1 MARRSAN
8 PLRGLSRAWFP
19 LALIGLVLLALPGM
33 ILLALNLVGLE
44 SSVNGWLKERFSL
57 TYHIPVPMFASLAIL
72 LVPFLIVLLYFLKLK
87 RKPLQVPSTF
97 LWRKSIEDL
106 HVNSLFQW
114 LRENVLLLLQLLIV
128 LCLIYGV
135 LSFQVHGKENEGR
148 RYILIIDNS
157 ASMSATDVSPS
168 RLEQA
173 KEEALAQID
182 LHNVD
187 DAGMVI
193 VFNSSA
199 EILRSYTN
207 DKAELKGAVSG
218 IAQTM
223 RPSRVEDA
231 LTLADSLANPRP
243 STENPTTLPPNEAE
257 EKNKESYAEAQGI
270 PTEVHLF
277 SDGRFHDVADFAL
290 GNLNLQYHAIGQPGA
305 ASVDNVALVT
315 LNALRDEKDPRKL
328 SVLARVANYRDK
340 AVQVK
345 VDLEII
351 INGEGGNFRDSTEP
365 KGAFAIAPR
374 TITDDPTEPGG
385 KRDLPGE
392 ASAYFEINDF
402 DEDTSVVLHAQ
413 LRDANGK
420 AWHDQLQADNE
431 AWLVVGIVR
440 KARVLIVG
448 NPNNKPLRDFFDQPA
463 TQRVANVTYLLPGE
477 IKDDKLYRQPAREGA
492 YDLVIFDRCRP
503 EKEEEMPL
511 ANTFFFDAVPPPM
524 IKTDKRIENPRVRG
538 WMKEHPLM
546 QYLPGLQEIRASE
559 AFPFDLKEA
568 PPRTPRLLEGEH
580 DNAMMFEL
588 SRQTFSDVVLTFA
601 IIDDNDNWI
610 TNWPQ
615 QISFP
620 LFLRNLLYVR
630 GNVSDAAGEPT
641 LQPGMTR
648 ILRPD
653 AAVSKVEVI
662 DPAGHSHTIQRA
674 GRGEFV
680 FGKTDLLG
688 VYSAEWEGGKRLFAV
703 NLLDS
708 DESNIEPRAEVT
720 IGAVQVK
727 SGVVQS
733 QPRDLWKWMAL
744 AALLLV
750 LLEWII
756 YNRRIFV

>member
-1 MARRSAN
+1 
-8 PLRGLSRAWFP
+8 
-19 LALIGLVLLALPGM
+19 M
-33 ILLALNLVGLE
+33 ILLALNLLNLE
-44 SSVNGWLKERFSL
+44 APVNSWLKDRFSL
-57 TYHIPVPMFASLAIL
+57 TYHIPLEHWLPKLVIL
-72 LVPFLIVLLYFLKLK
+72 LVPFLILLLYFLKLK

-135 LSFQVHGKENEGR
+135 LSFQVHGKDNEGG

-173 KEEALAQID
+173 KDEALAQID
-182 LHNVD
+182 QHNVD

-207 DKAELKGAVSG
+207 DKAELKAAVSG

-223 RPSRVEDA
+223 RPTRVDDA
-231 LTLADSLANPRP
+231 LTLADSLANPRR
-243 STENPTTLPPNEAE
+243 STENQASQPANEE
-257 EKNKESYAEAQGI
+257 EGKARTYAEAQGI

-277 SDGRFHDVADFAL
+277 SDGRFPDVSDFAL

-305 ASVDNVALVT
+305 ASVDNVSLVT

-351 INGEGGNFRDSTEP
+351 INGEGGNFRGSTDP
-365 KGAFAIAPR
+365 KGALTIAPR
-374 TITDDPTEPGG
+374 TITPDLNEPGG

-392 ASAYFEINDF
+392 AAAYFEINDF
-402 DEDTSVVLHAQ
+402 DEETNVVLHAQ
-413 LRDANGK
+413 LRGADGK
-420 AWHDQLQADNE
+420 TWHDQLQADNE
-431 AWLVVGIVR
+431 AWLVIGVVR

-448 NPNNKPLRDFFDQPA
+448 NPNNKPLRDFYDQPA
-463 TQRVANVTYLLPGE
+463 TQRVANVTYLLPGD

-492 YDLVIFDRCRP
+492 YDLIIFDRCRP
-503 EKEEEMPL
+503 EREEEMPL
-511 ANTFFFDAVPPPM
+511 ANTLFLDAVPPPM
-524 IKTDKRIENPRVRG
+524 VKTDKRIENPRVRG

-546 QYLPGLQEIRASE
+546 QYLPGLQEIRVSE

-580 DNAMMFEL
+580 DNALMFEL

-653 AAVSKVEVI
+653 AAVSKVEVT
-662 DPAGHSHTIQRA
+662 DPAGHSQTIQRA

-688 VYSAEWEGGKRLFAV
+688 VYTAEWEGGKRLFAV

-708 DESNIEPRAEVT
+708 EESNIEPRAEIN
-720 IGAVQVK
+720 IGAVKVS

-750 LLEWII
+750 LLEWFI
-756 YNRRIFV
+756 YNRRIFI